1 MKLKLTPALIG
12 FAAGLLMIAISLFGY
27 ANRDN
32 TKLPIELLATLAFAS
47 GIILSVI
54 LYVRSSDTIIKF
66 WDKFNTGFRS
76 FIVSIL
82 VMVIFTYVFNKLHP
96 EFREESAAM
105 EKTRIST
112 TEKSKTPNEIDQYIA
127 DYKKGYI
134 TALVSKT
141 IFGYL
146 IIGAAVTA
154 VTAAFTTRRK

>member
-76 FIVSIL
+76 LDV
-82 VMVIFTYVFNKLHP
+82 
-96 EFREESAAM
+96 
-105 EKTRIST
+105 
-112 TEKSKTPNEIDQYIA
+112 
-127 DYKKGYI
+127 YKRQ
-134 TALVSKT
+134 S
-141 IFGYL
+141 
-146 IIGAAVTA
+146 
-154 VTAAFTTRRK
+154 